1 MEGYDKLMHMK
12 FNFCAAAV
20 FLFLVLSARAQTT
33 TFTYQGRLISSNAP
47 ATGAFDLRFQIYNDN
62 GNSNVVAGPLTNA
75 PVGVTNGLF
84 TVPLDFGASVFDG
97 STRWLEIGV
106 RGFNASTNVNTNA
119 YVVLSPRQMLT
130 SVPYAIQSLNASSAA
145 VLTGPLPATSITG
158 TIPNSLLSSNVAILT
173 NNVIFS
179 GSVTAANFIGNGFG
193 LSNVPGTSLIGIITG
208 NGSGLSNVPATSLTG
223 TLPDARLSAN
233 VALQSNPS
241 LNFAGTVSATN
252 FSGGGHGL
260 TNVPGAF
267 FWVTVAAN
275 TQAQPNI
282 GYICNNGL
290 VPVTITLPSS
300 PSVGDVYKVAGV
312 GAGGWIIKQNA
323 NQMIAAG
330 NLPDSIGQSWT
341 ARGIT
346 ANWSAVASSAD
357 GTKLVAT
364 VKGGQIY
371 TSTDSGV
378 TWTPQANSTN
388 WSSVASSADG
398 TYLVA
403 GVGNNVSL
411 VGYIYTSGNS
421 GIGSWTPHDNARQ
434 WVSVASS
441 ADGAKLVAAVYSTI
455 GSGNPGIYTSTS
467 SGASWGQS
475 KAVPFCSAVASSAD
489 GAKLVATVYGG
500 QIWTSTD
507 SGNSWLA
514 RDSSRNW
521 TAVASSADGSRLL
534 AAVSGGS
541 LYISYNSGTN
551 WAGINP
557 GASLWTAVASSAD
570 GSRLVAVASSGQV
583 YISTDSGVTWA
594 QRFGLPSVS
603 WTGAA
608 CSADGSRLVLA
619 AYGDKI
625 YTSSQSSTT
634 TGPTGYLF
642 GPQHSAIELI
652 YAGNNLF
659 LPLSH
664 EGTIRAY

>member
-1 MEGYDKLMHMK
+1 MK
-12 FNFCAAAV
+12 VNFCAVAA
-20 FLFLVLSARAQTT
+20 FLFLVFSARAQTT
-33 TFTYQGRLISSNAP
+33 AFTYQGQLISSNAP
-47 ATGAFDLRFQIYNDN
+47 ATGSYDFWFKIYNAN
-62 GNSNVVAGPLTNA
+62 NSVVAGPLTNA

-84 TVPLDFGASVFDG
+84 TVTLNFGASVFDG

-106 RGFNASTNVNTNA
+106 RSFNASTNVNTNA
-119 YVVLSPRQMLT
+119 YAVLSPRQPLT

-158 TIPNSLLSSNVAILT
+158 TIPNSLLSPNVAVLT

-179 GSVTAANFIGNGFG
+179 GSVTATNFIGNGFG

-208 NGSGLSNVPATSLTG
+208 NGSGLSSVPATSLTG

-252 FSGGGHGL
+252 FSGGGYGL

-275 TQAQPNI
+275 TQAQPNV
-282 GYICNNGL
+282 GYICNNGV

-330 NLPDSIGQSWT
+330 NLSDSIGESWT
-341 ARGIT
+341 ARGIIT
-346 ANWSAVASSAD
+346 NWSAVASSAD

-371 TSTDSGV
+371 TSADSGV
-378 TWTPQANSTN
+378 TWTPQASSTN
-388 WSSVASSADG
+388 WSSVASSSDG

-411 VGYIYTSGNS
+411 IGYIYTSGNS
-421 GIGSWTPHDNARQ
+421 GIGSWSPHDSARQ

-441 ADGAKLVAAVYSTI
+441 ADGTKLAAAVYGTA

-467 SGASWGQS
+467 SGASWGQR
-475 KAVPFCSAVASSAD
+475 KAVQFCSAVASSAD
-489 GAKLVATVYGG
+489 GTKLVATVYSG

-507 SGNSWLA
+507 SGNSWVA

-551 WAGINP
+551 WMAVNTGTT
-557 GASLWTAVASSAD
+557 AQWTALASSAD
-570 GSRLVAVASSGQV
+570 GSRLVAVASPGQV

-594 QRFGLPSVS
+594 QRSGLPAAS

-608 CSADGSRLVLA
+608 CSADGSKLVLVA
-619 AYGDKI
+619 SGSQI
-625 YTSSQSSTT
+625 YTSSQGSTT
-634 TGPTGYLF
+634 TGTAGYLV